1 MLQAITILAVEEGG
15 SISLLPAAAEL
26 IWGSLAFLIL
36 LFLMLKFV
44 FPKLNETLEERAS
57 SIQGRMEAAEAKYLE
72 AEASKADYEASLA
85 DARGEADRI
94 IEEARAAADQLRQ
107 EARTRAEAE
116 AAQIIERAEAAVA
129 AERDRVLSEL
139 RGQVGALS
147 VELASRIV
155 ERELDASTHEALVDE
170 YIDQLSSQN

>member
-1 MLQAITILAVEEGG
+1 MSQITLLAAEGAG
-15 SISLLPAAAEL
+15 GIALLPDWSEL
-26 IWGSLAFLIL
+26 IWGSVAFLIL
-36 LFLMLKFV
+36 LLGMFKFV
-44 FPKLNETLEERAS
+44 FPKLNAMLEERAAA
-57 SIQGRMEAAEAKYLE
+57 IQGKMEAADAQLQA

-94 IEEARAAADQLRQ
+94 IAEAKAAADALRE

-116 AAQIIERAEAAVA
+116 AAQILDRAEATA
-129 AERDRVLSEL
+129 AADRERVLSEL

-155 ERELDASTHEALVDE
+155 ERELDSATHEALVDE
-170 YIDQLSSQN
+170 YIAQLSSQN